1 MFDPNIKVRV
11 IADFKY
17 RDESYVVANS
27 HLSFDIYDSMKI
39 AELVN
44 LYNPYYEYR
53 DHLELPSVDALPYHV
68 REQVID
74 TYKLDKPVDAAE
86 FLPVSDKVDY
96 EVGGDTYT
104 PYGYSPYESDIETDV
119 KPIAD
124 SVVEVETYE
133 PKFLDPVKPSVAE
146 DNTVATIKVNT
157 AATAEKKAE
166 ELYEPLPPSSYE
178 SDNEPEDN
186 IPVAVTKEQEVV
198 EVSYSTETTRL
209 LNLNKEELLDKSA
222 NDIKKAVLEINPSY
236 DYTNKLEAVKYL
248 LTITK

>member
-53 DHLELPSVDALPYHV
+53 DHLELPSIDALPYHV
-68 REQVID
+68 REQLID

-86 FLPVSDKVDY
+86 FLPISDKIDY
-96 EVGGDTYT
+96 EIGGDTYT
-104 PYGYSPYESDIETDV
+104 PFGYSPYESDIETDV

-124 SVVEVETYE
+124 NVVEVETYE
-133 PKFLDPVKPSVAE
+133 PKFLDLVKPSVAE
-146 DNTVATIKVNT
+146 DNVVVTTNVNT
-157 AATAEKKAE
+157 VEKKAE
-166 ELYEPLPPSSYE
+166 ELYEPLPSSPYE
-178 SDNEPEDN
+178 SDEEPEDN
-186 IPVAVTKEQEVV
+186 IPVAITKEQEVIK
-198 EVSYSTETTRL
+198 VSYSAETACL
-209 LNLNKEELLDKSA
+209 LKLTKEELLDKSA

-236 DYTNKLEAVKYL
+236 DYTNKLEAIKYL
-248 LTITK
+248 LTVTK

>member
-39 AELVN
+39 AELIT
-44 LYNPYYEYR
+44 LYNPYYEYKEYI
-53 DHLELPSVDALPYHV
+53 ELPSIDALPYHV
-68 REQVID
+68 REQLID

-86 FLPVSDKVDY
+86 FLPVSDKLDY

-104 PYGYSPYESDIETDV
+104 PYGYSPYESDIETNV

-124 SVVEVETYE
+124 NVVEVETYE

-146 DNTVATIKVNT
+146 DNVVATTNHANT
-157 AATAEKKAE
+157 VVTKDEVE
-166 ELYEPLPPSSYE
+166 ELYEPLPSSPYE
-178 SDNEPEDN
+178 SDEEPEDN
-186 IPVAVTKEQEVV
+186 IPVAITKEQEVIK
-198 EVSYSTETTRL
+198 VSYSVETALL
-209 LNLNKEELLDKSA
+209 LNLTKEELLDKSA

-236 DYTNKLEAVKYL
+236 DYTNKLEAIKYL
-248 LTITK
+248 LTVTK

>member
-53 DHLELPSVDALPYHV
+53 DHLELPSIDALPYHV
-68 REQVID
+68 REQLID

-86 FLPVSDKVDY
+86 FLPISDKIDY
-96 EVGGDTYT
+96 EIGGDTYT
-104 PYGYSPYESDIETDV
+104 PFGYSPYESDIETDV

-124 SVVEVETYE
+124 NVVEVETYE

-146 DNTVATIKVNT
+146 DNVVATTNVNT
-157 AATAEKKAE
+157 VEKKAE
-166 ELYEPLPPSSYE
+166 ELYEPLPSSPYE
-178 SDNEPEDN
+178 SDEEPEDN
-186 IPVAVTKEQEVV
+186 IPVAITKEQEVIK
-198 EVSYSTETTRL
+198 VSYSAETACL
-209 LNLNKEELLDKSA
+209 LKLTKEELLDKSA

-236 DYTNKLEAVKYL
+236 DYTNKLEAIKYL
-248 LTITK
+248 LTVTK